1 VQLILKGFFV
11 VRMHQKLPHFLRKG
25 FFVLKRMRQ
34 SCQTF
39 EEKYFGNHQYV
50 LDNRDSSRSQ
60 KYSRILKFLSV
71 AKFG

>member
-1 VQLILKGFFV
+1 
-11 VRMHQKLPHFLRKG
+11 
-25 FFVLKRMRQ
+25 MRQ